1 MSVWAVGSVAVGAG
15 LGGALRFLVS
25 GWAAQRWGAA
35 FPWGTLLVNVSG
47 SFLVGLLVAVSLERD
62 WVDPSLRLFLGTGL
76 LGGYTTFS
84 SLSWDSLNLV
94 HQGLWGQALLNMGGS
109 VLLGLAAAAAGLW
122 LGRLL

>member
-1 MSVWAVGSVAVGAG
+1 MSLQAAGWVAVGAG
-15 LGGALRFLVS
+15 LGGALRFLAS
-25 GWAAQRWGAA
+25 GWAAQRWGAS

-47 SFLVGLLVAVSLERD
+47 SFLAGLLVALSLERGL
-62 WVDPSLRLFLGTGL
+62 VQPSLRLFLGTGL

-84 SLSWDSLNLV
+84 TLSWDSLSLV